1 MNLPSPASGR
11 EAGVG
16 ARRAETPEEVGEGRL
31 LQILIVA
38 PSWIGDTIL
47 AQPLFMRL
55 HEKQPELALD
65 VLAPPWTAPLL
76 ARMPEVRRV
85 LENPFA
91 HGEFKLAARWRL
103 GRTLRSAGYDEVIVL
118 PNSWK
123 SALAPFFAGIPLR
136 TGYKGESRVGLLNCR
151 HHLDPAALPQL
162 AQRYVQLAEA
172 PGSIPTEASRSL
184 PQAHLTSTPE
194 QQQAV
199 RQALGLPAGVMPA
212 IFCPGAEFGPAKRW
226 PSRHFAALA
235 RLLAAKDIPVWL
247 LGSNKD
253 ATLGDG
259 IAQMSQG
266 AALNLCGRTSLEQA
280 IDLIAGARLVVSN
293 DSGLMHVAAALDRP
307 LYALYG
313 SSSPAYTPPLSARAK
328 IISLQLECSP
338 CFKRACPLGH
348 FNCMEQLKAEQ
359 VMQQIEA

>member
-1 MNLPSPASGR
+1 M
-11 EAGVG
+11 
-16 ARRAETPEEVGEGRL
+16 
-31 LQILIVA
+31 QILIVA

-55 HEKQPELALD
+55 HERHPHLALD
-65 VLAPPWTAPLL
+65 VLAPAWTASLL
-76 ARMPEVRRV
+76 ARMSEVRHI
-85 LENPFA
+85 LKNPFA
-91 HGEFKLAARWRL
+91 HGEFNLAARWRL
-103 GRTLRSAGYDEVIVL
+103 GRSLRSAGYDEVIVL

-123 SALAPFFAGIPLR
+123 SALAPFFAGIPQR
-136 TGYKGESRVGLLNCR
+136 TGYTGETRIGLLNR
-151 HHLDPAALPQL
+151 RHLDPDATTLPQL
-162 AQRYVQLAEA
+162 AQRYMQLAEVPGVAVHAA
-172 PGSIPTEASRSL
+172 PL
-184 PQAHLTSTPE
+184 PQPHLISTLA

-199 RQALGLPAGVMPA
+199 RQTLGLPTDVQPA

-235 RLLAAKDIPVWL
+235 RLLAAENIPVWL

-280 IDLIAGARLVVSN
+280 IDLIAGARLAVSN

-313 SSSPAYTPPLSARAK
+313 SSSPAYTPPLSTRAK
-328 IISLQLECSP
+328 IISLQVECSP
-338 CFKRACPLGH
+338 CFKRVCPLGH
-348 FNCMEQLKAEQ
+348 FKCMEQLQAEL
-359 VMQQIEA
+359 VMQHIKAQILAPT

>member
-1 MNLPSPASGR
+1 M
-11 EAGVG
+11 
-16 ARRAETPEEVGEGRL
+16 
-31 LQILIVA
+31 QILIVA

-55 HEKQPELALD
+55 HEKHPGLALD
-65 VLAPPWTAPLL
+65 VLAPAWTAPLL
-76 ARMPEVRRV
+76 ARMSEVRHV

-91 HGEFKLAARWRL
+91 HGEFNLAARWRL
-103 GRTLRSAGYDEVIVL
+103 GRSLRSTHYDEVIIL
-118 PNSWK
+118 ANSWK
-123 SALAPFFAGIPLR
+123 SALVPFIAGIPRR
-136 TGYKGESRVGLLNCR
+136 TGYTGEARIGLLNQR
-151 HHLDPAALPQL
+151 HRLDPDALPQL
-162 AQRYVQLAEA
+162 AQRYAQLAESA
-172 PGSIPTEASRSL
+172 ASSSPPRAL
-184 PQAHLTSTPE
+184 PNAHLTSTPA
-194 QQQAV
+194 QQLAV
-199 RQALGLPAGVMPA
+199 RQALGLPADAMPA
-212 IFCPGAEFGPAKRW
+212 VFCPGAEFGPAKRW

-235 RLLAAKDIPVWL
+235 WLLVAEGIPVWL
-247 LGSNKD
+247 LGSKKD
-253 ATLGDG
+253 ETLGDG

-328 IISLQLECSP
+328 IISLHVECSP

-348 FNCMEQLKAEQ
+348 FDCMEQLKAEF
-359 VMQQIEA
+359 VMQHIKTST